1 MTNAEVLDVVRQT
14 FMLALRIALP
24 FLLVS
29 MLIGLVLA
37 ILQAGASNIRWEGNT
52 INEQTL
58 MFVLKL
64 VGIVVMIFIL
74 GSSVLATMQGFFTDI
89 LGMIQAG

>member
-37 ILQAGASNIRWEGNT
+37 ILQAATS

-74 GSSVLATMQGFFTDI
+74 GSSILATMQGFFTDI
-89 LGMIQAG
+89 LGMIQTG

>member
-37 ILQAGASNIRWEGNT
+37 ILQAATS

-74 GSSVLATMQGFFTDI
+74 GSSILATMQGFFTDI

>member
-37 ILQAGASNIRWEGNT
+37 ILQAATS

>member
-14 FMLALRIALP
+14 FMLSLRIALP

-37 ILQAGASNIRWEGNT
+37 ILQAATS

-74 GSSVLATMQGFFTDI
+74 GSSILATMQGFFTDI

>member
-1 MTNAEVLDVVRQT
+1 MTNGEVLDVVRQT
-14 FMLALRIALP
+14 FMLSLRIALP

-37 ILQAGASNIRWEGNT
+37 ILQAATS

-74 GSSVLATMQGFFTDI
+74 GSSILATMQGFFTDI

>member
-1 MTNAEVLDVVRQT
+1 MTNAEILDVVRET
-14 FMLALRIALP
+14 FMMALRISLP

-29 MLIGLVLA
+29 MLIGLILA
-37 ILQAGASNIRWEGNT
+37 ILQAATS

-64 VGIVVMIFIL
+64 VGIVVMIFLL
-74 GSSVLATMQGFFTDI
+74 GSSILTSLQGFFTAI
-89 LGMIQAG
+89 LQMIETG

>member
-37 ILQAGASNIRWEGNT
+37 ILQAATS

-74 GSSVLATMQGFFTDI
+74 GSSILVTMQGFFTDI